1 MKLIKQP
8 GQNIW
13 FTSDT
18 HYGHK
23 NICRGTTSWTD
34 ADRLTRNFNYLDEM
48 NLNICNE
55 INQRV
60 QQDDIL
66 FHLGDW
72 SFGGLHNVIAFRN
85 QIVCQNVH
93 LVLGNHDEHIA
104 RDQNNLKQLFS
115 SVNQYLEL
123 DVRMYNDPVKQ
134 TKLVMQ
140 QEFVLMHYP
149 IQSWNRMNHGSIHL
163 HGHVHLPP
171 HQRLGK
177 GKMMDV
183 GVEGNDLKPI
193 SLLEVMQIMAKQP
206 IASNL
211 PFDHHVKC
219 VQ

>member
-1 MKLIKQP
+1 MKIIKQP

-34 ADRLTRNFNYLDEM
+34 ADRLTRDFKTLEQM
-48 NLNICNE
+48 NAAIVDNINAY
-55 INQRV
+55 V

-93 LVLGNHDEHIA
+93 LVLGNHDQHIE
-104 RDQNNLKQLFS
+104 RDHNNLKHLFS
-115 SVNQYLEL
+115 SVQQYLEL
-123 DVRMYNDPVKQ
+123 DVRMYDDPIKQ
-134 TKLVMQ
+134 TKLVMK

-149 IQSWNRMNHGSIHL
+149 IQSWNQMNYGSIHL

-171 HQRLGK
+171 HLRLGK

-211 PFDHHVKC
+211 PFDHHIERV
-219 VQ
+219 